1 MKYVKR
7 YLLFLED
14 ENTDDVYPLSPDSQ
28 LQSKTDSLHKDVASE
43 VQNNLKEFQSKKQ
56 KMEEIFKDVKITND
70 VDLEKALISSIY
82 GGKKENRQRN
92 KFLKGFESILRSDRR
107 KNLLQSSIGQDTDRI
122 KQTTDDINR
131 LNDESRITTDSKRL
145 DSIKNSL
152 DLNNKRIK
160 ELKDNIQ
167 KNKSILSRDSI
178 SWQKERDEFK
188 KDMVDEEN
196 RLKKLATKI

>member
-14 ENTDDVYPLSPDSQ
+14 ENTDVYPLSPDSQ
-28 LQSKTDSLHKDVASE
+28 LQSKTDSLHKDVVSE
-43 VQNNLKEFQSKKQ
+43 IQNNLKEFQSKKQ
-56 KMEEIFKDVKITND
+56 KMEEIFKNTKITND
-70 VDLEKALISSIY
+70 VDLEKSLISGVY

-107 KNLLQSSIGQDTDRI
+107 KNLLQFSIGQDTDRI

-167 KNKSILSRDSI
+167 KNKSILSRDAI
-178 SWQKERDEFK
+178 SWQKEREEFK

-196 RLKKLATKI
+196 RLKKLDTKI

>member
-14 ENTDDVYPLSPDSQ
+14 ENTDVYSLSPDSQ
-28 LQSKTDSLHKDVASE
+28 LQSKTDSLHKDVVSE
-43 VQNNLKEFQSKKQ
+43 IQNNLKEFQSKKQ
-56 KMEEIFKDVKITND
+56 KMEEIFKNTKITND
-70 VDLEKALISSIY
+70 VDLEKSLISGVY

-107 KNLLQSSIGQDTDRI
+107 KNLLQFSIGQDTDRI

-167 KNKSILSRDSI
+167 KNKSILS
-178 SWQKERDEFK
+178 KERDEFK

-196 RLKKLATKI
+196 RLKKLDTKI

>member
-14 ENTDDVYPLSPDSQ
+14 ENTDVYSLSPDSQ
-28 LQSKTDSLHKDVASE
+28 LQSKTDSLHKDVVSE
-43 VQNNLKEFQSKKQ
+43 IQNNLKEFQSKKQ
-56 KMEEIFKDVKITND
+56 KMEEIFKNTKITND
-70 VDLEKALISSIY
+70 VDLEKSLISGVY

-107 KNLLQSSIGQDTDRI
+107 KNLLQFSIGQDTDRI

-167 KNKSILSRDSI
+167 KNKSILSR
-178 SWQKERDEFK
+178 ERDEFK

-196 RLKKLATKI
+196 RLKKLDTKI